1 MGAAAGAATMADPM
15 SALSAARPL
24 RPFFLLLLVCLW
36 LLLSALGGWG
46 VYWLAQRAGI
56 ADLRAS
62 GEHRMDLYAASLE
75 REVDKYAFLPAIV
88 ALDEDVRAML
98 NRPEDAGLQQ
108 RVNQYLEQLSERA
121 GTLSVYVVDSR
132 GKVKAA
138 SNWRRADSFLGED
151 LSFRPYYREALR
163 VGSGRYFGIGTTRG
177 EPGYYLTSTLG
188 SVHDRGGVLGVA
200 VVKVGLEQLEQSWAA
215 VESPV
220 LVSDE
225 NGVLIL
231 SNRPEWKFT
240 TLQPLDEATRQQLE
254 NSQKYNR
261 RALQPLDWQV
271 LRELDAGTALV
282 RFRPGAAGASPGA
295 SANLFLSQSRPL
307 HSFLATPWRMTVLS
321 PLRPVNQLA
330 LSRAGVAT
338 AAMALALLLV
348 ALLHQ
353 RRRHLREQ
361 LAAREALQAAHDAL
375 ERKVAQ
381 RTADLSA
388 ANQAL
393 QQEVAERVQAEA
405 TLRAKQEELVQA
417 GKLAVIGRLS
427 TEMAHELNQPLA
439 ALRTLAGNSQRFLE
453 RGELAVAQG
462 NLQRMADLADRM
474 GRITARLR
482 NFARKSEGRPASVVL
497 DDVLDNALSVLEAR
511 IDRAGAVI
519 ARKGEPRLAAWCDAN
534 RVEQVLVN
542 LLGNALDAMRGQA
555 APCVE
560 LECRQAAGQE
570 PGQVQILVRDHGPGL
585 SAEAQEHLF
594 EPFFT
599 TKPEDQGL
607 GLGLALSADI
617 VQACG
622 GSLKGANHPDG
633 GAVFTLSLPAVP
645 PAALAD
651 TRAG

>member
-1 MGAAAGAATMADPM
+1 MPVF
-15 SALSAARPL
+15 RPP
-24 RPFFLLLLVCLW
+24 RQPASLLLVCLLW
-36 LLLSALGGWG
+36 LLLSGLGGWG

-88 ALDEDVRAML
+88 ALEEEVQAL
-98 NRPEDAGLQQ
+98 LGRPDDAGLQQ
-108 RVNQYLEQLSERA
+108 RVNQYLEQLSDRA
-121 GTLSVYVVDSR
+121 GTLSVYVVDSS

-138 SNWRRADSFLGED
+138 SNWRRADSFIGED

-177 EPGYYLTSTLG
+177 EPGYYLTSTMG
-188 SVHDRGGVLGVA
+188 PMPGRILGVA
-200 VVKVGLEQLEQSWAA
+200 VVKVGLAQLEQSWAA

-231 SNRPEWKFT
+231 SNRPAWKFT
-240 TLQPLDEATRQQLE
+240 TLQPLDETTRRQLE

-261 RALQPLDWQV
+261 RALQPLGWQV

-282 RFRPGAAGASPGA
+282 RLKPKEGASG
-295 SANLFLSQSRPL
+295 LFLAQTRPL
-307 HSFLATPWRMTVLS
+307 VGTPWRLTVLS
-321 PLRPVNQLA
+321 SLRPVNQLA
-330 LSRAGVAT
+330 LSRASVA
-338 AAMALALLLV
+338 AAALALVLLLA

-361 LAAREALQAAHDAL
+361 LAAQAALQAAHDAL

-405 TLRAKQEELVQA
+405 TLRAKQDELVQA

-427 TEMAHELNQPLA
+427 TEVAHELNQPLA

-453 RGELAVAQG
+453 RGELEVARG

-482 NFARKSEGRPASVVL
+482 NFARKSEGAPGRVVL
-497 DDVLDNALSVLEAR
+497 DDALDNALAVLEAR
-511 IDRAGAVI
+511 IGRAGAVI
-519 ARKGEPRLAAWCDAN
+519 ERRRQPQLAAWCDAN

-542 LLGNALDAMRGQA
+542 LLGNALDAMRGQPR
-555 APCVE
+555 PCLA
-560 LECRQAAGQE
+560 LECREA
-570 PGQVQILVRDHGPGL
+570 PGQVQVLVRDHGPGL
-585 SAEAQEHLF
+585 SAEALSHLF

-599 TKPEDQGL
+599 TKPQDEGL

-617 VQACG
+617 AQACG
-622 GSLKGANHPDG
+622 GSLQGANHPGG
-633 GAVFTLSLPAVP
+633 GAVFTLSLPALP
-645 PAALAD
+645 AAALAD

>member
-1 MGAAAGAATMADPM
+1 MADPM
-15 SALSAARPL
+15 SALSLVRPPR
-24 RPFFLLLLVCLW
+24 RPVLLLLACLW
-36 LLLSALGGWG
+36 LLLSGLGGWG
-46 VYWLAQRAGI
+46 VYWLAQQAGI

-88 ALDEDVRAML
+88 ALEEDVQALL
-98 NRPEDAGLQQ
+98 NRPDDAGLQQ
-108 RVNQYLEQLSERA
+108 RVNRYLEQLSDRA

-132 GKVKAA
+132 GRVKAA
-138 SNWRRADSFLGED
+138 SNWRRADSFIGED

-163 VGSGRYFGIGTTRG
+163 LGSGRYFGIGTTRG

-188 SVHDRGGVLGVA
+188 ATPGQVQGVA
-200 VVKVGLEQLEQSWAA
+200 VVKVGLAQLEQSWSA

-225 NGVLIL
+225 NSVLIL
-231 SNRPEWKFT
+231 SNRPAWKFT
-240 TLQPLDEATRQQLE
+240 TLQPLDETTRQQLE

-261 RALQPLDWQV
+261 RALQPLGWQV

-282 RFRPGAAGASPGA
+282 RLKPEAGASAA
-295 SANLFLSQSRPL
+295 SAPSSAGLFLSQARPL
-307 HSFLATPWRMTVLS
+307 ASFSGTPWRMTVLS

-330 LSRAGVAT
+330 LSRAWVA
-338 AAMALALLLV
+338 AAALALALLLV
-348 ALLHQ
+348 ALLRQ

-361 LAAREALQAAHDAL
+361 LAARAALQAAHDAL
-375 ERKVAQ
+375 ERKVEQ

-388 ANQAL
+388 ANLAL

-405 TLRAKQEELVQA
+405 TLRAKQDELVQA

-453 RGELAVAQG
+453 RGDLEVAQG

-482 NFARKSEGRPASVVL
+482 NFARKSQGEPTRVVL
-497 DDVLDNALSVLEAR
+497 DDALDNALAVLEAR
-511 IDRAGAVI
+511 IGRAGAVVE
-519 ARKGEPRLAAWCDAN
+519 RRRQPQLAAWCDAN

-542 LLGNALDAMRGQA
+542 LLGNALDSMQEQPR
-555 APCVE
+555 PCVE
-560 LECRQAAGQE
+560 LECRE
-570 PGQVQILVRDHGPGL
+570 VVGQVQVSVRDHGPGL
-585 SAEAQEHLF
+585 SAEAQSHLF

-599 TKPEDQGL
+599 TKPQDEGL

-617 VQACG
+617 AQASG
-622 GSLKGANHPDG
+622 GSLQGANHPEG

-645 PAALAD
+645 SKALAD
-651 TRAG
+651 TRAD

>member
-1 MGAAAGAATMADPM
+1 M
-15 SALSAARPL
+15 SAASVVRPL
-24 RPFFLLLLVCLW
+24 RQSSSLLLSCLLW
-36 LLLSALGGWG
+36 LLLSGLGGWG
-46 VYWLAQRAGI
+46 VYWLAQQAGI

-88 ALDEDVRAML
+88 AMEEEVQDLL
-98 NRPEDAGLQQ
+98 GRPDDAGLQQ
-108 RVNQYLEQLSERA
+108 RVNQYLEQLSDRA

-132 GKVKAA
+132 GRVKVA
-138 SNWRRADSFLGED
+138 SNWRRADSFIGED

-188 SVHDRGGVLGVA
+188 TPGQVLGVA
-200 VVKVGLEQLEQSWAA
+200 VVKVGLAQLEQSWSA

-225 NGVLIL
+225 NSVLIL
-231 SNRPEWKFT
+231 SNRPAWKFT
-240 TLQPLDEATRQQLE
+240 TLQPLDEATRLQLE

-261 RALQPLDWQV
+261 RALQPLGWQV
-271 LRELDAGTALV
+271 LRELDTGTALV
-282 RFRPGAAGASPGA
+282 RLRPKEGAAG
-295 SANLFLSQSRPL
+295 LFLAQSRPL
-307 HSFLATPWRMTVLS
+307 AGTPWRLTVLS
-321 PLRPVNQLA
+321 SLRPVNQLA
-330 LSRAGVAT
+330 LSRAWVA
-338 AAMALALLLV
+338 AAALALALLLA

-361 LAAREALQAAHDAL
+361 LAARAALQAAHDAL
-375 ERKVAQ
+375 ERKVEQ

-393 QQEVAERVQAEA
+393 QQEVAERVLAEA
-405 TLRAKQEELVQA
+405 TLRAKQDELVQA

-427 TEMAHELNQPLA
+427 TEVAHELNQPLA

-453 RGELAVAQG
+453 RGELEVARG

-482 NFARKSEGRPASVVL
+482 NFARKSQGEPARVVL
-497 DDVLDNALSVLEAR
+497 DDALDNALAVLEAR
-511 IDRAGAVI
+511 IGRAGAVI
-519 ARKGEPRLAAWCDAN
+519 ERRRQPQLAAWCDAN

-542 LLGNALDAMRGQA
+542 LLGNALDAMRDQPR
-555 APCVE
+555 PCVE
-560 LECRQAAGQE
+560 LECRKAQGRAPE
-570 PGQVQILVRDHGPGL
+570 QVQILVRDHGAGL
-585 SAEAQEHLF
+585 SSEALSHLF
-594 EPFFT
+594 QPFFT
-599 TKPEDQGL
+599 TKPQDEGL

-617 VQACG
+617 AQACG
-622 GSLKGANHPDG
+622 GSLQGANHPGG
-633 GAVFTLSLPAVP
+633 GAVFTLSLPALP
-645 PAALAD
+645 SAALAD

>member
-1 MGAAAGAATMADPM
+1 MAGTATMADPM
-15 SALSAARPL
+15 SALSAVRPPR
-24 RPFFLLLLVCLW
+24 RPVLLLLACLW
-36 LLLSALGGWG
+36 LLLSGLGGWG
-46 VYWLAQRAGI
+46 VYWLAQQAGI

-88 ALDEDVRAML
+88 ALEEDVQALLR
-98 NRPEDAGLQQ
+98 RPDDAGLQQ
-108 RVNQYLEQLSERA
+108 RVNRYLEQLSDRA

-138 SNWRRADSFLGED
+138 SNWRRADSFIGED

-188 SVHDRGGVLGVA
+188 PAPDRVQGVA
-200 VVKVGLEQLEQSWAA
+200 VVKVGLAQLEQSWSA

-225 NGVLIL
+225 NSVLIL
-231 SNRPEWKFT
+231 SNRPAWKFT

-261 RALQPLDWQV
+261 RALQPLGWQV

-282 RFRPGAAGASPGA
+282 RLKPEAGASAA
-295 SANLFLSQSRPL
+295 SAVSAASSAGLFLSQARPL
-307 HSFLATPWRMTVLS
+307 ASFSGTPWRMTVLS
-321 PLRPVNQLA
+321 PLRPINQLA
-330 LSRAGVAT
+330 LSRAWVA
-338 AAMALALLLV
+338 AAALALALLLV
-348 ALLHQ
+348 ALQRQ

-361 LAAREALQAAHDAL
+361 LAARAALQAAHDAL
-375 ERKVAQ
+375 ERKVEQ

-388 ANQAL
+388 ANLAL

-405 TLRAKQEELVQA
+405 TLRAKQDELVQA

-453 RGELAVAQG
+453 RGELEVARG

-482 NFARKSEGRPASVVL
+482 NFARKSRGEPTRVLL
-497 DDVLDNALSVLEAR
+497 DDALDNALAVLEAR
-511 IDRAGAVI
+511 LSRAGARI
-519 ARKGEPRLAAWCDAN
+519 ECKRQPQLAAWCDAN

-542 LLGNALDAMRGQA
+542 LLGNALDAMRDQPH
-555 APCVE
+555 PCVE
-560 LECRQAAGQE
+560 LECRAVAR
-570 PGQVQILVRDHGPGL
+570 QVQILVRDHGPGL
-585 SAEAQEHLF
+585 SAEAQTHLF

-599 TKPEDQGL
+599 TKPQDEGL

-617 VQACG
+617 AQAGG
-622 GSLKGANHPDG
+622 GSLQGTNHPDG
-633 GAVFTLSLPAVP
+633 GAVFTLSLPALP
-645 PAALAD
+645 STALAD

>member
-1 MGAAAGAATMADPM
+1 MADPM
-15 SALSAARPL
+15 SALSIVRPPR
-24 RPFFLLLLVCLW
+24 RPVLLLLACLW
-36 LLLSALGGWG
+36 LLLSGLGGWG
-46 VYWLAQRAGI
+46 VYWLAQQAGI

-88 ALDEDVRAML
+88 ALEEDVQALL
-98 NRPEDAGLQQ
+98 NRPDDAGLQQ
-108 RVNQYLEQLSERA
+108 RVNRYLEHLSDRA

-138 SNWRRADSFLGED
+138 SNWRRADSFIGED

-163 VGSGRYFGIGTTRG
+163 LGSGRYFGIGTTRG

-188 SVHDRGGVLGVA
+188 ATPGRVQGVA
-200 VVKVGLEQLEQSWAA
+200 VVKVGLAQLEQSWSA

-225 NGVLIL
+225 NSVLIL
-231 SNRPEWKFT
+231 SNRPAWKFT

-261 RALQPLDWQV
+261 RALQPLGWQV
-271 LRELDAGTALV
+271 LRALDAGTALV
-282 RFRPGAAGASPGA
+282 RLKPEAGASAA
-295 SANLFLSQSRPL
+295 SSAGLFLSQARPL
-307 HSFLATPWRMTVLS
+307 ASFSGTPWRMTVLS

-330 LSRAGVAT
+330 LSRAWVA
-338 AAMALALLLV
+338 AAALALALLLV
-348 ALLHQ
+348 ALLRQ

-361 LAAREALQAAHDAL
+361 LAARAALQAAYDAL
-375 ERKVAQ
+375 ERKVEQ

-388 ANQAL
+388 ANLAL

-405 TLRAKQEELVQA
+405 TLRAKQDELVQA

-453 RGELAVAQG
+453 RGDLEVAQG

-482 NFARKSEGRPASVVL
+482 NFARKSQGEPTRVVL
-497 DDVLDNALSVLEAR
+497 DDALDNALAVLEAR
-511 IDRAGAVI
+511 IGRAGVVVE
-519 ARKGEPRLAAWCDAN
+519 RRRQPQLAAWCDAN

-542 LLGNALDAMRGQA
+542 LLGNALDAMQEQLR
-555 APCVE
+555 PCVE
-560 LECRQAAGQE
+560 LECREVA
-570 PGQVQILVRDHGPGL
+570 GQVQVSVRDHGPGL
-585 SAEAQEHLF
+585 SAEAQSHLF

-599 TKPEDQGL
+599 TKPQDEGL

-617 VQACG
+617 AQASG
-622 GSLKGANHPDG
+622 GSLQGANHPGG
-633 GAVFTLSLPAVP
+633 GAVFTLSLPVVP
-645 PAALAD
+645 SKALAD
-651 TRAG
+651 TRAD